1 MLPGGRER
9 GELSQ
14 GSCDGQLA
22 IWLGDSSI
30 SEGQE
35 ALGNLAL
42 FPPLRSKGD
51 DADASVEHPTS

>member
-1 MLPGGRER
+1 MLPGGRDR

-14 GSCDGQLA
+14 GSCDGQSAL
-22 IWLGDSSI
+22 WLGDSSI

-35 ALGNLAL
+35 ALGSLVP
-42 FPPLRSKGD
+42 FPSPRSKGD